1 MDTGSD
7 GQGLSLASATLRPCD
22 FGRDIQGPPPQP
34 FFAHLQSEGDNA
46 QPPHQ
51 AILWSINVFLHIE
64 AL

>member
-7 GQGLSLASATLRPCD
+7 GQGLCPASATLQPCD
-22 FGRDIQGPPPQP
+22 FGQGSQGPPPAL
-34 FFAHLQSEGDNA
+34 FCTSTSEDDNA